1 MSITTE
7 APHGQTTEAIALL
20 AGWTGEE
27 PQTLVSRKLVIDRLL
42 DLRNAVDAASRAH
55 IDAILADVPGVTV
68 VEGTWWITQLTTL
81 ESRLT
86 EQEAGTRA

>member
-7 APHGQTTEAIALL
+7 ALHDPTTEAMALIA
-20 AGWTGEE
+20 AWAEEE

-42 DLRNAVDAASRAH
+42 DLRNVVQDDARSA

-68 VEGTWWITQLTTL
+68 VEGTWWNLQLETL
-81 ESRLT
+81 ETRLT
-86 EQEAGTRA
+86 AQEAGTHS